1 MCLNETIM
9 NTIAV
14 RTILPILLL
23 IGTGYLSR
31 KMEILKAGDERV
43 LNAFVYYFALP
54 ALFFINMSELRF
66 TQETYIFTIA
76 AFVPVFAVV
85 AIYML
90 LYRII
95 GFSRDRLYLLITCTV
110 FGSHAFFGIPFIV
123 FAFPTIQGEQLAI
136 LSASSVS
143 IIGVSI
149 SLIVLE
155 FYKLGSVRIWEG
167 IKQVSKRLSKNPLI
181 ISIIFGFLCSFFH
194 VEIPHA
200 FSTFLHMLGKTTATV
215 AIFMLGVFLYG
226 RTYTKIGE
234 AFRLSLLRII
244 VLPVIGLI
252 TTRIFGLH
260 DIEKSVLVLMYSM
273 PLALSMIILSE
284 RYNFYVETIASVIMI
299 SSLAAGL
306 YLNVWLMIVQ

>member
-1 MCLNETIM
+1 M

-31 KMEILKAGDERV
+31 KINILKAGDERV

-66 TQETYIFTIA
+66 TLATYIFAVA
-76 AFVPVFAVV
+76 AFVPVFTVV
-85 AIYML
+85 AIYLL
-90 LYRII
+90 LYWII

-136 LSASSVS
+136 LSASSIS
-143 IIGVSI
+143 IVGVSI
-149 SLIVLE
+149 SLTVLE
-155 FYKLGSVRIWEG
+155 FYKLGSVKIWEG
-167 IKQVSKRLSKNPLI
+167 IKQVAKRLSKNPLI
-181 ISIIFGFLCSFFH
+181 LSIFLGFLFSLFH
-194 VEIPHA
+194 VEVPHA

-226 RTYTKIGE
+226 RTYSKIGE
-234 AFRLSLLRII
+234 AFKLSLLRII

-252 TTRIFGLH
+252 AMKIFGFH
-260 DIEKSVLVLMYSM
+260 GIERSVLVLMYSM
-273 PLALSMIILSE
+273 PLALSMIVLSE
-284 RYNFYVETIASVIMI
+284 RYNFHVETIASVIMI

-306 YLNVWLMIVQ
+306 YLNVWLWIVQ